1 MGFCVSAFE
10 LILADNISQS
20 SILTCETMGLKDQI
34 NQDLKDAMKS
44 GDKNKVNAVRAIRAA
59 LLEKEVSLRVG
70 GKAEL
75 NEEQELEVVMSLA
88 KKRKDSIQQY
98 QDAGRNDLVA
108 TEQAELAVI
117 DTYLP
122 AQMSD
127 EEIRNVIQETITK
140 AGATSMKDMG
150 KVMGAAM
157 KQLKGKADGGKV
169 REIVKS
175 ALS

>member
-1 MGFCVSAFE
+1 
-10 LILADNISQS
+10 
-20 SILTCETMGLKDQI
+20 MGLKDQI
-34 NQDLKDAMKS
+34 NQDLKNAMKS

-117 DTYLP
+117 DAYLP

-127 EEIRNVIQETITK
+127 EEIRNVIQEIITK

-169 REIVKS
+169 QEIVKS

>member
-1 MGFCVSAFE
+1 
-10 LILADNISQS
+10 
-20 SILTCETMGLKDQI
+20 MGLKDQI

-127 EEIRNVIQETITK
+127 EEIRNVIQEIITK

-169 REIVKS
+169 QEIVKS

>member
-1 MGFCVSAFE
+1 MS
-10 LILADNISQS
+10 
-20 SILTCETMGLKDQI
+20 LKERID
-34 NQDLKDAMKS
+34 QDLKEAMKS
-44 GDKNKVNAVRAIRAA
+44 GDKNRINTVRAIRAA
-59 LLEKEVSLRVG
+59 FLEKEVSLRVG

-98 QDAGRNDLVA
+98 KDAGRMDLA
-108 TEQAELAVI
+108 ETEQAELSVI
-117 DTYLP
+117 ETYLP
-122 AQMSD
+122 AQMAD
-127 EEIRNVIQETITK
+127 EEIEATVKDII
-140 AGATSMKDMG
+140 AGVGATTMKDMG

-169 REIVKS
+169 QEIVKS

>member
-1 MGFCVSAFE
+1 
-10 LILADNISQS
+10 
-20 SILTCETMGLKDQI
+20 MGLKDQI

-75 NEEQELEVVMSLA
+75 TEEQELEVVMSLA

-117 DTYLP
+117 DAYLP

-127 EEIRNVIQETITK
+127 EEIRNVIQEIITK

-169 REIVKS
+169 QEIVKS

>member
-1 MGFCVSAFE
+1 MS
-10 LILADNISQS
+10 
-20 SILTCETMGLKDQI
+20 LKERID
-34 NQDLKDAMKS
+34 QDLKEAMKS
-44 GDKNKVNAVRAIRAA
+44 GDKNRINTVRAIRAA
-59 LLEKEVSLRVG
+59 FLEKEVSLRVG

-98 QDAGRNDLVA
+98 KDAGRMDLA
-108 TEQAELAVI
+108 ETEQAELSVI
-117 DTYLP
+117 ETYLP
-122 AQMSD
+122 AQMAD
-127 EEIRNVIQETITK
+127 EEIEATVKDII
-140 AGATSMKDMG
+140 AGVGATSMKDMG

-169 REIVKS
+169 QEIVKS

>member
-1 MGFCVSAFE
+1 
-10 LILADNISQS
+10 
-20 SILTCETMGLKDQI
+20 MGLKDQI

-117 DTYLP
+117 DAYLP

-127 EEIRNVIQETITK
+127 EEIRNVIQEIITK

-169 REIVKS
+169 QEIVKS